1 MHSITK
7 LTSGTSTQNLKM
19 VVSIHPCKKW
29 HITINNWTTEEYDQI
44 ATSASTLW
52 TYLIIGKEVGDS
64 GTPHLQ
70 CFGILK
76 TKRRLAQVRQLPGF
90 ARAHLE
96 TPRGSDEQ
104 NVTYCKKEDDFEE
117 FGALPLSQ
125 GKRSDFERFRDWL
138 INLDERPTDAEVFME
153 FPSLYGR
160 YRQNLQS
167 IMDIIIPRPK
177 LIPDNA
183 TLRQWQSTLDN
194 LVRPDGQFNHD
205 DRRVFVVV
213 DEQGNTGKSFMT
225 RWWLSDI
232 DIKAQVLMVGRRDDL
247 AHAIDPQ
254 NELFIFDIP
263 RGELQF
269 FQWSVVEQL
278 KNGVVFSP
286 KYHSGTKYLRKGSAT
301 VVVFTN
307 EDPDRTKLSHDRWH
321 VTRIRNI

>member
-1 MHSITK
+1 MSVSPHPTKQWTIT
-7 LTSGTSTQNLKM
+7 
-19 VVSIHPCKKW
+19 V
-29 HITINNWTTEEYDQI
+29 NNYTEEEYD
-44 ATSASTLW
+44 ALTNSAEQLW
-52 TYLIIGKEVGDS
+52 SYLVVGRETGEE

-76 TKRRLAQVRQLPGF
+76 NKRRLRQVKQLPGL

-96 TPRGSDEQ
+96 NILHGTPKQAAE
-104 NVTYCKKEDDFEE
+104 YCKKEGDFVE
-117 FGALPLSQ
+117 FGALPQGQ
-125 GKRSDFERFRDWL
+125 GKRNDFERFRGWL
-138 INLDERPTDAEVFME
+138 LEQDERPSDAEVFME

-160 YRQNLQS
+160 YRQNLQH
-167 IMDIIIPRPK
+167 IMDIVIPRPR
-177 LIPDNA
+177 LVPDNVE
-183 TLRQWQSTLDN
+183 LRQWQSTLDN

-269 FQWSVVEQL
+269 FQWSIVEQL

-286 KYHSGTKYLRKGSAT
+286 KYQSGTKFLRKGSAT